1 MDCKKLKTDIDKLK
15 SLHDSLRI
23 QLDEMN
29 ETVQGD
35 KAEIKRVQKQAGEL
49 EDQLLAEYLDDF
61 AEKNPELSKW
71 ELSERVEGFEYKDG
85 KAAGVSSIS
94 ALPDGGV
101 LVGGDYGALYELRK
115 DVDNKW
121 KLGERI
127 EGFEDK
133 DGVATDVTSVFVL
146 PDGGVLVG
154 GDHLIKYGYPKS
166 GALYELRKPPLTI
179 ESLKENLDKI
189 INKGDM

>member
-1 MDCKKLKTDIDKLK
+1 MDCKKLKADIEGLK
-15 SLHDSLRI
+15 NLRDSLRI

-71 ELSERVEGFEYKDG
+71 ELSERVEGFEYEDG

-94 ALPDGGV
+94 A
-101 LVGGDYGALYELRK
+101 
-115 DVDNKW
+115 
-121 KLGERI
+121 
-127 EGFEDK
+127 
-133 DGVATDVTSVFVL
+133 L

-166 GALYELRKPPLTI
+166 GALYELRKPQLTI